1 MLGYLKERFG
11 GEKTGGHGGLEI
23 LRHIGPGLLVTVG
36 FIDPGNWATNMAA
49 GSTYGYGLLWVV
61 TLSTVMLIV
70 LQHNA
75 AHLGIVTGTCL
86 AEATRRY
93 LPGWASRL
101 VLGSAWLTC
110 AATAVAEILGAA
122 IALQMLFC
130 LSLRVGCLIVAAA
143 SAAMLFTS
151 SYKRIERWI
160 IAFVSIV
167 GCSFLAE
174 LALVDVDWGTA
185 AISWIAPQTPVGSAA
200 IIASILG
207 AVVMP
212 HNLFLHSEV
221 IQASHYEEQG
231 ESVIEERLRN
241 ELLDTLL
248 SMGIGWAINSAMI
261 ILAATAFFE
270 QGVIVDDL
278 AAAAAT
284 LSPIL
289 GPASSTIFA
298 AALLFAGLSSSVCA
312 GMAAGTVSA
321 GMFGEEYDIHDR
333 HSSIGVGLALL
344 GACIACMAIPDAF
357 QGLVMSQT
365 LLSLQLPITVF
376 VLIGLTSSRRV
387 MGRHA
392 NSRPLKCA
400 LLAIAGVVCVL
411 DLAMLAG

>member
-1 MLGYLKERFG
+1 MLEYLKERFG

-86 AEATRRY
+86 AEATRRH

-101 VLGSAWLTC
+101 VLGSAWLAC

-122 IALQMLFC
+122 IALQMLFG
-130 LSLRVGCLIVAAA
+130 LSLRVGCVIVAAA

-174 LALVDVDWGTA
+174 LALVDVDWGA
-185 AISWIAPQTPVGSAA
+185 AAVSWVSPQAPAGSAA

-231 ESVIEERLRN
+231 EGVVEERLRN

-261 ILAATAFFE
+261 ILAATTFFE

-298 AALLFAGLSSSVCA
+298 VALLFAGLSSCVCA

-344 GACIACMAIPDAF
+344 GACATCTVIPNAF

-365 LLSLQLPITVF
+365 LLSLQLPITVL
-376 VLIGLTSSRRV
+376 VLIGLTSSRHV

-400 LLAIAGVVCVL
+400 LFAIAGVVCVL
-411 DLAMLAG
+411 DLALLME